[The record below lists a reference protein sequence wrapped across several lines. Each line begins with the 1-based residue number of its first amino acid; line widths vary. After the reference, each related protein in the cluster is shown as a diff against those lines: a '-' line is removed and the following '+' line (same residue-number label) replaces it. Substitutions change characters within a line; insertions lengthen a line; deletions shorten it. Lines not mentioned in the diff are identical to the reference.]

1 MKLVLC
7 IGCMAHAPFAVPSLF
22 RDNIVRGGGLRGRY
36 SVSVCV
42 HGMKGGGAFC
52 CASLHPLP
60 LACIHTTALVQ
71 CPPSSESITGEW
83 WRGKSRACLTHSDP
97 HNKLHSYSGHLL
109 AAREVQRLQP
119 RTALGHSRHP
129 RVGHLP
135 AVEEAQLLQP
145 SETLQ
150 AAETAVCCAS

>member
-1 MKLVLC
+1 MRLKLVLC

-83 WRGKSRACLTHSDP
+83 RSCNAPHYPNRSRVNGGVANRALASRIQTLTTSFI
-97 HNKLHSYSGHLL
+97 
-109 AAREVQRLQP
+109 
-119 RTALGHSRHP
+119 RTAVTCSQRERFSDCSPGQPLATAAT
-129 RVGHLP
+129 P
-135 AVEEAQLLQP
+135 ASVTCLQ
-145 SETLQ
+145 
-150 AAETAVCCAS
+150 